1 MGTMTSFRFG
11 VVTDA
16 HGDARAWSET
26 ARRVEGDGYAAIL
39 VPDTLYTPSPFLAL
53 SVSATAT
60 STLHMGTWV
69 LAAPLRSPAATVR
82 ETRTLVELSGGRFE
96 LGLGAGRPQGERDA
110 AALGVSWGSGRE
122 RVDQVEATIAAVRAA
137 LGDELRVTLAA
148 GGDRMMHLAGR
159 HAQTVALPLPP
170 HADLAAVTEVAER
183 VRAATAPGRPPLELS
198 LQIAG
203 VGDAVPEWL
212 RRSAGLTPE
221 SLRDA
226 GAVAA
231 LSGDLARDAEAL
243 HALREATGV
252 SYFTVPDELTPALAP
267 LVAELAGR

>member
-1 MGTMTSFRFG
+1 MTSFRFG
-11 VVTDA
+11 VVTGA

-26 ARRVEGDGYAAIL
+26 ARRVEGDGFSVLL

-53 SVSATAT
+53 SVAAAATTA
-60 STLHMGTWV
+60 LRVGTWV

-96 LGLGAGRPQGERDA
+96 LGLGAGRPQGEADA
-110 AALGVSWGSGRE
+110 TALGVPWGSGRE

-137 LGDELRVTLAA
+137 LGDDLPLTLAA
-148 GGDRMMHLAGR
+148 GGDRMMRLAGR
-159 HAQTVALPLPP
+159 HARTVALPLPP
-170 HADLAAVTEVAER
+170 HAALAAVAEVADR
-183 VRAATAPGRPPLELS
+183 VRTATAPDRPPVELS

-226 GAVAA
+226 GAVAG
-231 LSGDLARDAEAL
+231 LSGDVGRDAD
-243 HALREATGV
+243 ALRALRDETGV
-252 SYFTVPDELTPALAP
+252 SFFTVPDELSAPLAP
-267 LVAELAGR
+267 LVAELAGS